1 MEEIAHTANNTT
13 VAVWMPALTLI
24 SLYPFISPLG
34 YASSCYYYR
43 NGNIPGCIY
52 SRDGLIAVE
61 IRLKFENMYSTEKLV
76 FW

>member
-1 MEEIAHTANNTT
+1 MVPRVDGNSEIGAC
-13 VAVWMPALTLI
+13 V
-24 SLYPFISPLG
+24 
-34 YASSCYYYR
+34 
-43 NGNIPGCIY
+43 PGCIY